1 MHYSKIEILY
11 DGNPK
16 GREKVFPISTWGK
29 ICTSLNDG
37 KIGQKMTQKSSQ
49 VKCPLRE
56 QRKIGLCE
64 RSHSVEIR
72 MG

>member
-1 MHYSKIEILY
+1 
-11 DGNPK
+11 
-16 GREKVFPISTWGK
+16 
-29 ICTSLNDG
+29 
-37 KIGQKMTQKSSQ
+37 MTQKSSQ
-49 VKCPLRE
+49 VKCALRE